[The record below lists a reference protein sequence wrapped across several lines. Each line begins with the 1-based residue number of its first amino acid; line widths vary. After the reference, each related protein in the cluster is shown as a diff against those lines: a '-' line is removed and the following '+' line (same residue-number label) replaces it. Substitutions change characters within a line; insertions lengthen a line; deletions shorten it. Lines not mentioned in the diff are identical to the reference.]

1 MSGGDLPSRIL
12 AVEHTLAHILC
23 AGADAA
29 SADAVAA
36 ALLELEE
43 LSESNQVRTVLS
55 GAADA
60 GNRLRSLAAGPK
72 AAIRSEGNGLTT
84 YTDCARLH

>member
-43 LSESNQVRTVLS
+43 LSESNQVRTVFEW
-55 GAADA
+55 G
-60 GNRLRSLAAGPK
+60 RRSLE
-72 AAIRSEGNGLTT
+72 I
-84 YTDCARLH
+84 DCAASLQDLKLPSDQRVTA

>member
-1 MSGGDLPSRIL
+1 MSGGDLPRRIL

-43 LSESNQVRTVLS
+43 LSESNQVRTVFEL
-55 GAADA
+55 GQ
-60 GNRLRSLAAGPK
+60 RTLE
-72 AAIRSEGNGLTT
+72 I
-84 YTDCARLH
+84 DCAVSLQDLKLPSDQRVTA